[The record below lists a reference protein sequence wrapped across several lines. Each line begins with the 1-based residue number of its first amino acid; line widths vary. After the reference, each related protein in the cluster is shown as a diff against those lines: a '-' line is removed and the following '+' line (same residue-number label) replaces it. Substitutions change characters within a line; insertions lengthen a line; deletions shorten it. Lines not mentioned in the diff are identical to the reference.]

1 MYSILPSRVPS
12 TRPHTAGR
20 GTGGGPTGSGES
32 LELPTPHDDPHSTTL
47 LTPVGWEEEK
57 KSQHTRGMGERVVL
71 HEVQVLS
78 LLTCESVVSLSMH
91 CPDVTFQNLTVLSE
105 LPPPVAKRFNCQ
117 GHQERA

>member
-1 MYSILPSRVPS
+1 MQYPYLMSLQLG
-12 TRPHTAGR
+12 HTLQG
-20 GTGGGPTGSGES
+20 GVLYGGGPTGSGES

-78 LLTCESVVSLSMH
+78 
-91 CPDVTFQNLTVLSE
+91 
-105 LPPPVAKRFNCQ
+105 
-117 GHQERA
+117 